1 MPDRTPRTPRT
12 RPVSSRRTPVQGR
25 ALQTVDVILQAT
37 VQILVKDGEA
47 ALTTNRIA
55 ERAGVSV
62 GTLYQYF
69 PDKQAVFSALLALE
83 RQRAVASLDAWLS
96 EVTRR
101 RLGVA
106 VATEGIVSRAVDA
119 FAGRTPARRKL
130 ARFLWRHDSDDT
142 IALALRAT
150 IERIA
155 VQLHGASGEAVALER
170 LFVATR
176 AVLGTLRYASLEASP
191 LLASGALEPL
201 LVELS
206 VSMMTAGAPPARRGR
221 RSA

>member
-1 MPDRTPRTPRT
+1 MPDRTPPTPRK
-12 RPVSSRRTPVQGR
+12 RPVSGRRTPVQGR
-25 ALQTVDVILQAT
+25 ALQTVDAILQAT

-106 VATEGIVSRAVDA
+106 AAAEGIVSRAVDA

-155 VQLHGASGEAVALER
+155 VQLQGASGQAVALER
-170 LFVATR
+170 LFVVTR

-206 VSMMTAGAPPARRGR
+206 VSMMTAGATPARRGR
-221 RSA
+221 RPA

>member
-1 MPDRTPRTPRT
+1 MPTRIPRPR
-12 RPVSSRRTPVQGR
+12 PSPSRRAPVQGR
-25 ALQTVDVILQAT
+25 ALQTVDAILQAT
-37 VQILVKDGEA
+37 AQVLVKDGEA

-69 PDKQAVFSALLALE
+69 PDKQAVFRALLDAE
-83 RQRAVASLDAWLS
+83 RQHAVATLDAWLV
-96 EVTRR
+96 EVTQR
-101 RLGVA
+101 RLGVSA
-106 VATEGIVSRAVDA
+106 AAEGIVSRAFEA

-130 ARFLWRHDSDDT
+130 ARFLWRQDSDET

-155 VQLHGASGEAVALER
+155 VRLQDASGSAVPLER
-170 LFVATR
+170 LFVVTR

-191 LLASGALEPL
+191 LVASGALEPL
-201 LVELS
+201 LVEMS
-206 VSMMTAGAPPARRGR
+206 VSMMTPMASPRRRPR
-221 RSA
+221 RTG